1 MGHYYSQRNEEWNE
15 AKIRDH
21 FLSQDG
27 VVIHKEG
34 EVAGFSFYE
43 RKKDRIHIHT
53 LQISPQYQ
61 NRTLG
66 WSLFKWYKKL
76 ALEVNAKELTCG
88 VYDNNPAREIYLKL
102 GFNEIGI
109 VDGVVKMSLPLTSS
123 CTGLPK
129 ASFFLRTG
137 EQSVSLII
145 NMGVLWQRGILSLL

>member
-1 MGHYYSQRNEEWNE
+1 MIRPISEIDVNSVFSLMKLNMEHYYSQRNEEWNE

-43 RKKDRIHIHT
+43 LKKDRIHIHT

-66 WSLFKWYKKL
+66 GSLFKWYEKL

-88 VYDNNPAREIYLKL
+88 VYENNPAREIYLKL

-109 VDGVVKMSLPLTSS
+109 VDGVVRMSLPLTSI
-123 CTGLPK
+123 CTGSL
-129 ASFFLRTG
+129 LRSS
-137 EQSVSLII
+137 SVS
-145 NMGVLWQRGILSLL
+145 